1 MRTISIAICSFFCL
15 FTFNTCQPSEVG
27 QKNRPTASTDKRPK
41 KIQSEEKLQIVNSLS
56 EKLKKKKISLDE
68 TGAVFEQEINSN
80 VQEIKAERSSGHYSD
95 FKSAMSNKI
104 IEGCLKAIQKANAY
118 KEITDNEA
126 KKTYASII
134 ELHGLT
140 KQLRLDITVL
150 GALEDEKGDEL
161 LAELDLVINRIQP
174 QADDLVISPDTPKKP
189 LEEIFNKYIIQS
201 GNQNNPPAQL
211 PKSEIVPAA
220 KNESRFSSISVNS
233 PLQPDYTLRRGQP
246 SLISWSPDDT
256 LLALDYNSDVAVWD
270 YTSNSIVSLE
280 NPKTSTSIIWSIDGT
295 NLILSS
301 WLPSCEQ
308 CKIFNLTTCDKDDC
322 ISFRF
327 WTVTVNR
334 ITRKIELPI
343 QICNHELYEN
353 HGNYLVVKTCNNYL
367 FFDYKQGQFVKT
379 IYESSRIVWR
389 DGSSFFYNNA
399 RTLYLYD
406 LVTGQTETL
415 FDLCIVESS
424 KISSRQCPKSISEI
438 AWNNVNTLAV
448 SMTFTHSVKGDYNV
462 ISFFNTS
469 TRAKTGT
476 VEVTSVRQ
484 LWWQNDNDLMY
495 FHSHD
500 LLTKINNQTL
510 TFSDTRH
517 LWRDNTTVR
526 VINNDKY
533 PRFFVVVGFNCPSF
547 IKDNK
552 TFDGQNI
559 FLAAQ
564 GQLSTVSWSNNG
576 KMLAAISDR
585 NELYVWNLNDFI
597 N

>member
-1 MRTISIAICSFFCL
+1 MKKTCPLICFLFCFISFSDCH
-15 FTFNTCQPSEVG
+15 
-27 QKNRPTASTDKRPK
+27 QKNIDKRPK
-41 KIQSEEKLQIVNSLS
+41 KIQSEEKLKLVVTLVDKLQRKKSTLDQKGQI
-56 EKLKKKKISLDE
+56 
-68 TGAVFEQEINSN
+68 FEQEITVNI
-80 VQEIKAERSSGHYSD
+80 QEIKIERDRGTFTD
-95 FKSAMSNKI
+95 FRSAMSNKH
-104 IEGCLKAIQKANAY
+104 IENCLNAIQKASAY
-118 KEITDNEA
+118 KELVNREA
-126 KKTYASII
+126 QKTEASVI
-134 ELHGLT
+134 ELEGTT

-211 PKSEIVPAA
+211 PESKIVPTA
-220 KNESRFSSISVNS
+220 KNESRFSSISIDS
-233 PLQPDYTLRRGQP
+233 PLQPDYTLNRSP
-246 SLISWSPDDT
+246 SSFISWSPDDT
-256 LLALDYNSDVAVWD
+256 LLALRYISDVDVWD
-270 YTSNSIVSLE
+270 YTSNSIVTLN
-280 NPKTSTSIIWSIDGT
+280 NPNIPTSIIWSVDGT

-301 WLPSCEQ
+301 WLPSCKH
-308 CKIFNLTTCDKDDC
+308 CSITSFTTCGKDDC
-322 ISFRF
+322 NSFYF
-327 WTVTVNR
+327 WTVAVNR
-334 ITRKIELPI
+334 MTRKIEFPI
-343 QICNHELYEN
+343 QICDHQLYEN
-353 HGNYLVVKTCNNYL
+353 HGNYLVVKTCDNYL

-379 IYESSRIVWR
+379 IYESSGIVWR
-389 DGSSFFYNNA
+389 DGNSFFYNDT

-469 TRAKTGT
+469 KRAKTGT

-500 LLTKINNQTL
+500 LLTKINNQSL

-517 LWRDNTTVR
+517 LWRDNATVR

-559 FLAAQ
+559 FLATQ